1 MIFRSNEPLPLFL
14 LSCEYIL
21 FISVF
26 WSNFPLSSYK
36 FTNLPARLGSE
47 IVYSDARIT
56 TKHTDIQCIL
66 TLNRVLITFV
76 TKQESVAICCMTTGE
91 EKQQCISGESLP
103 HSYLCFVLW
112 QNICRGY
119 RTRRNSY
126 NFLFNQQINNII
138 GNASNFS

>member
-1 MIFRSNEPLPLFL
+1 M
-14 LSCEYIL
+14 
-21 FISVF
+21 
-26 WSNFPLSSYK
+26 
-36 FTNLPARLGSE
+36 
-47 IVYSDARIT
+47 YSDARIT

-112 QNICRGY
+112 QNIFFLGGGGRERVLLVRIDLSKYDQGIIFFQDSRKPKFWSGATEPDVI
-119 RTRRNSY
+119 RTIF
-126 NFLFNQQINNII
+126 FLINR
-138 GNASNFS
+138 

>member
-1 MIFRSNEPLPLFL
+1 M
-14 LSCEYIL
+14 
-21 FISVF
+21 
-26 WSNFPLSSYK
+26 
-36 FTNLPARLGSE
+36 
-47 IVYSDARIT
+47 YSDARIT

-112 QNICRGY
+112 QRGGGERERVLLVRIDLSKY
-119 RTRRNSY
+119 DQGIIFFQNSRRPKFWSGATEPDVIRTIFFS
-126 NFLFNQQINNII
+126 INR
-138 GNASNFS
+138 